1 MRITG
6 QVACAEDLTGMQ
18 AMAARSACQQMTAPA
33 MKLLLDSVVQAAS
46 LPTRPGWERKAAA
59 HAEFFRLLAGVAGG
73 RASAALAGQSR
84 LIRDLM
90 YAAGPA
96 ANGMITSSRQRL
108 LARLRAGDADG
119 AALEV
124 EAHLRILHFMGR
136 LAASGRGSH
145 GECADHQNHVMRA
158 HQVSGETHC
167 YLEGSRR

>member
-1 MRITG
+1 MTSTG

-18 AMAARSACQQMTAPA
+18 AMAARSACEQMTAPA

-46 LPTRPGWERKAAA
+46 LPTKPGWERKAAA

-73 RASAALAGQSR
+73 APEWLAGQSR

-136 LAASGRGSH
+136 LAASGCGPH

-158 HQVSGETHC
+158 HQVSGEAHC
-167 YLEGSRR
+167 YLEGRRR